1 MAGRPRKRVCK
12 GVELV
17 RFDSYALSS
26 RGNRALASARSG
38 IFEDA
43 HSVGIC
49 SWTNHF
55 NAVDRNS
62 AIRAD
67 VPSQIDQP

>member
-26 RGNRALASARSG
+26 RGNLALASARSG

-43 HSVGIC
+43 QSVGIC
-49 SWTNHF
+49 SRAYHF
-55 NAVDRNS
+55 NAVHRNS
-62 AIRAD
+62 TIRAD
-67 VPSQIDQP
+67 VPAEIDQP